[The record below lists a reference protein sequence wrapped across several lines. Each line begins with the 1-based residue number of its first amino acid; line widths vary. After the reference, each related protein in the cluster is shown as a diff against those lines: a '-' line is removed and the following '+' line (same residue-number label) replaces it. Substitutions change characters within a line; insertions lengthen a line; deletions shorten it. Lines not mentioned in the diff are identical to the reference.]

1 MISDSELSELISV
14 PKEWRSGDERIV
26 WPKTHD
32 KFNIEWLENLWKYL
46 TEYCKT
52 DLTMMENFNII
63 YTLQSNKQL
72 KIQPS
77 PSSLASSKSKEDN
90 TKNLVLF
97 KLSKNSN
104 LVYTPPYSSE
114 ASTDTTTIGAIL
126 LNSLNDVTT
135 TANNNNNTTASSADL
150 SQATISE
157 ETYGLLIK
165 LLAKLGFQC
174 IESISP
180 TILNHPLFQNYVPN
194 IRRSRFNLLR
204 AFRNKYKH
212 ASLVKTTLDFNAL
225 LNDSDIKLL
234 QVYLSRTEPVTK
246 LASNQAAFSATLNS
260 NNPQAKLATNK
271 DLVEEEQALVE
282 LLKDLPIFENS
293 AIECTEKYLPLK
305 DCWLIYDSPVRL
317 PFELPG
323 IKPFICIQ
331 NNESRIIA
339 QDRLNYKLVKDFSFI
354 IKEVIRYCSSKELN
368 TLSTQRVHTIG
379 KWLLLSCSSH
389 FLNYDSINKQQQATP
404 SKLAPS
410 SGDLMEMMRNAKL
423 FLNQNKELCTASQF
437 INPVF
442 KERYVPILDVR
453 WLPARDLIA
462 DEKCLNVLKE
472 LRMRNC
478 FQLKVDEITEL
489 YEFSVKQTDA
499 YRRLLAELIV
509 ETLISRLK
517 VGPVDSY
524 RKRLIAAP

>member
-32 KFNIEWLENLWKYL
+32 KFNIDWLENLWKYL
-46 TEYCKT
+46 SEYCKT

-77 PSSLASSKSKEDN
+77 PSSLTSSKSKEEN

-104 LVYTPPYSSE
+104 LVYTPPYNSE
-114 ASTDTTTIGAIL
+114 HSTDATTIGAIL
-126 LNSLNDVTT
+126 LNSLNETNSHNH
-135 TANNNNNTTASSADL
+135 NNNLLASSADH
-150 SQATISE
+150 SQSTISE
-157 ETYGLLIK
+157 ETYVLLIK
-165 LLAKLGFQC
+165 ILTKLGFQC

-204 AFRNKYKH
+204 ALRNKYKH

-225 LNDSDIKLL
+225 LNEADIKLL
-234 QVYLSRTEPVTK
+234 QIYLSRTEQVTK
-246 LASNQAAFSATLNS
+246 LTSNQAAFSSALNS

-271 DLVEEEQALVE
+271 DLVEEEQGLVE
-282 LLKDLPIFENS
+282 LLKELPIFENS
-293 AIECTEKYLPLK
+293 ALECTDKYLPLK
-305 DCWLIYDSPVRL
+305 DCWLIYDNPNRL

-323 IKPFICIQ
+323 IKPFISIQ
-331 NNESRIIA
+331 NNESRIIV
-339 QDRLNYKLVKDFSFI
+339 QDKLNYKLVKDFTFI

-379 KWLLLSCSSH
+379 KWLLLNCSSY
-389 FLNYDSINKQQQATP
+389 FLNYDSTNKQPQQPAT
-404 SKLAPS
+404 SKLAPN
-410 SGDLMEMMRNAKL
+410 SGDLMEMIRNAKL
-423 FLNQNKELCTASQF
+423 FLNQNKELCSASQF

-442 KERYVPILDVR
+442 KERYLPILDVK

-472 LRMRNC
+472 LKMRNC

-489 YEFSVKQTDA
+489 YEFSMKQTDV

-509 ETLISRLK
+509 ETLITRLK
-517 VGPVDSY
+517 VSLLG
-524 RKRLIAAP
+524 